1 MPPNARFGA
10 KYCSPACRAM
20 AYRERHKTM
29 RAAQHPE
36 PPIAT
41 ETSAAKRTETVTE
54 ERTRSRRERRKERAT
69 TSDGQT
75 SAKTEPRKARIAFAD
90 QLRKQ
95 QPEGAAGYRLVL
107 PARSPAETP
116 KIVPGPDSQGGIRYW
131 RLDPFEIPDD
141 IRLQDG
147 LTYRVVWVSA
157 TGQPLSAT
165 TPYVPSL
172 YFFLGP
178 PDAEQDERNAAYE
191 AIFRDVHDPALRQRI
206 EAEVARSRLALQRE
220 REREEILARRT
231 ERDARY
237 FEMEARGMED
247 FRRWQREDQAEQ
259 ERREEKQKA
268 EREKAAAAQEAR
280 NEREMWTAFKVM
292 GGISLAAA
300 VGWGPFIKWLES
312 PKDDEA
318 AKQSKQDGQK
328 LAAQS
333 SRTVDALISEQS
345 TALPSDARSI
355 ASEKPQSR
363 PALTAATEPH
373 TAPSQP
379 VAPQAAEKNQPIEAT
394 QAAEVAQQAEAK
406 DDGSTYIRS
415 LSAETT
421 KELCAVA
428 LHTDLMFHLFALAK
442 NQHPEW
448 NSVTV
453 PNLCAEFLNKED
465 MSLIKTIAANPNHV
479 RAVAQ
484 LADLFRKAKES
495 GPEAMFALP
504 SPLPSLTEQD
514 RQAITQCLATN
525 EQKEYLAYLMKRRI
539 ARLSGKPMPPP
550 QPLRLSAAEQ
560 KAIRHLM
567 RDDRAMFYVVKAVPH
582 ESPSHQS

>member
-1 MPPNARFGA
+1 
-10 KYCSPACRAM
+10 M

-41 ETSAAKRTETVTE
+41 ETSTTKRTETVTD
-54 ERTRSRRERRKERAT
+54 ERTRSRRERREERAT
-69 TSDGQT
+69 KSDGQT

-147 LTYRVVWVSA
+147 LSYRVVWVSA
-157 TGQPLSAT
+157 MGQPLSAT
-165 TPYVPSL
+165 TPYVPRL

-178 PDAEQDERNAAYE
+178 PDSEQDERNAAYE

-247 FRRWQREDQAEQ
+247 LRRWQREDQAEQ

-333 SRTVDALISEQS
+333 SRAIEAPRSDQP
-345 TALPSDARSI
+345 TAQPSDTR
-355 ASEKPQSR
+355 ASSSAKPDPS
-363 PALTAATEPH
+363 PELTPETKPH
-373 TAPSQP
+373 AAPSQP
-379 VAPQAAEKNQPIEAT
+379 VAPQAAAQNQPIEAES
-394 QAAEVAQQAEAK
+394 AAEITQPAEAT
-406 DDGSTYIRS
+406 DDGSAYIRS
-415 LSAETT
+415 LSAETS

-428 LHTDLMFHLFALAK
+428 LHSDLMFHLFAFVK
-442 NQHPEW
+442 RQNPEW
-448 NSVTV
+448 NSVPV
-453 PNLCAEFLNKED
+453 PNLSDEFVNKDD
-465 MSLIKTIAANPNHV
+465 MNQIKEIAANPNHV
-479 RAVAQ
+479 HAVIQ
-484 LADLFRKAKES
+484 LVNLFEKAKAG

-504 SPLPSLTEQD
+504 APLPSLTEQD
-514 RQAITQCLATN
+514 RQAIKQCLATN
-525 EQKEYLAYLMKRRI
+525 EQKQYLTYLTKRRI
-539 ARLSGKPMPPP
+539 ARVCGQPMPQPK
-550 QPLRLSAAEQ
+550 PLRLSAAEQ
-560 KAIRHLM
+560 KAIRHVIM
-567 RDDRAMFYVVKAVPH
+567 RDERAMFYAAKTAYH
-582 ESPSHQS
+582 ESPSRQS